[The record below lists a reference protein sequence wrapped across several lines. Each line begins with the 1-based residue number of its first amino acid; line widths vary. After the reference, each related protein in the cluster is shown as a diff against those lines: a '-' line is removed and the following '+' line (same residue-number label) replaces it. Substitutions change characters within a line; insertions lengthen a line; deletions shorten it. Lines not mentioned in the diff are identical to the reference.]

1 MEQYYTVGKLVG
13 TFGVTGELV
22 LQHVLGKKTSLK
34 GLEVIM
40 IETKK
45 DNLLPYFVSETKIKN
60 DTEVYI
66 KLEDVDKKETA
77 QKLVSKLVW
86 LKEGDFKKYKA
97 KDANISLLGYTIYDN
112 EKALSEI
119 IEVIEQP
126 HQVLAKIIYE
136 SKEMLIPVHEN
147 FIIKI
152 DDKNKKVILDLP
164 EGLLD
169 IYM

>member
-40 IETKK
+40 VETKK
-45 DNLLPYFVSETKIKN
+45 DNLLPFFVSN
-60 DTEVYI
+60 TEVYI
-66 KLEDVDKKETA
+66 KLEDIDKKETA

-86 LKEGDFKKYKA
+86 LKEVDFKKYKA
-97 KDANISLLGYTIYDN
+97 KDANISLLGYVIYDN